1 MMVDTRSDAGVPA
14 TNRHGGTGRLKLAL
28 MLFGAPGAWIAQ
40 MAISEPLAAYACY
53 PKQMPLTAPVW
64 NHLLLLLAMVSA
76 LCLAAALACGA
87 LAFTTW
93 RRLRQQR
100 DACKS
105 AGDANDGRAEFLPK
119 LGVIASQIFIV
130 AILFTSCAVILVE
143 PCQSWF

>member
-1 MMVDTRSDAGVPA
+1 MADTRSSAGVPA
-14 TNRHGGTGRLKLAL
+14 PNSHGGTDRLKLLL

-53 PKQMPLTAPVW
+53 PQQMPLTAPVW
-64 NHLLLLLAMVSA
+64 NHLLLLLAIVSL

-87 LAFTTW
+87 LAWTTW
-93 RRLRQQR
+93 QRLRHAR
-100 DACKS
+100 DATES
-105 AGDANDGRAEFLPK
+105 AGDTGEGRAEFLPK

-143 PCQSWF
+143 PCQPWF